1 MKAMTIKKFGGNTS
15 GTSMQRFTLAQIFS
29 GNQDPTG
36 PLTDEALKMDSQRLK
51 TLQREKL
58 GSDLAEF
65 LAAGGKIQ
73 TVAPGVCALTDAK
86 NSV

>member
-1 MKAMTIKKFGGNTS
+1 MKAMTIKKKTS

-36 PLTDEALKMDSQRLK
+36 PLTDEALKLDSQRLK
-51 TLQREKL
+51 NLQREKL
-58 GSDLAEF
+58 EADIADF

-73 TVAPGVCALTDAK
+73 SIAPGVCSFSQESL
-86 NSV
+86 